1 MVLNYKEAAI
11 LLPNS
16 MAGIY
21 IHIPFCKQACVY
33 CNFHFSTN
41 MKLKGVLLDALLEE
55 ITLKSNYLN
64 GALIQ
69 TIYFGGGTPS
79 LLTDFEIRQI
89 LDRIAKHHPID
100 PGVEITFESNPDD
113 LHPAYLKELYEIGI
127 NRLSIGIQSFIPED
141 MTYMHRAHTPSQSI
155 EAVLYSQDAGFGNI
169 SVDLIYGVPHST
181 IQTWQKNLA
190 KVFEL
195 KVQHLSCYALTIEPR
210 TALAHKIKMNLAPA
224 PDDEETISQLNH
236 LMDLSPQYGFEQYEI
251 SNYSL
256 HGFRSRHNSSYWHGD
271 HYLGLGPS
279 AHSYDGNSRH
289 WNVANNATYIQN
301 IREGR
306 PYFEQEILNDS
317 MKYNEYIM
325 TSIRTKE
332 GISFQ
337 KIQEQF
343 KPHFVGL
350 IPRWLEQGFI
360 SEKSAFYSLTRM
372 GVFIADKISADL
384 FI

>member
-89 LDRIAKHHPID
+89 LDRIAK
-100 PGVEITFESNPDD
+100 
-113 LHPAYLKELYEIGI
+113 
-127 NRLSIGIQSFIPED
+127 
-141 MTYMHRAHTPSQSI
+141 HTPSQSI

-301 IREGR
+301 VREGR

-317 MKYNEYIM
+317 MN
-325 TSIRTKE
+325 SIRTKE

-350 IPRWLEQGFI
+350 IPRWLEQGSSVKSQRFI
-360 SEKSAFYSLTRM
+360 R
-372 GVFIADKISADL
+372 
-384 FI
+384 